1 MTEKEKLGNEYREK
15 IIKNL
20 NEIREVW
27 ILSEILI
34 FTINIMK

>member
-1 MTEKEKLGNEYREK
+1 MTEKENLENEYREE

-20 NEIREVW
+20 NEILEAW
-27 ILSEILI
+27 ILREILI

>member
-1 MTEKEKLGNEYREK
+1 MTEKEKLGNEYREE

-20 NEIREVW
+20 NEIREAW
-27 ILSEILI
+27 ILREILI